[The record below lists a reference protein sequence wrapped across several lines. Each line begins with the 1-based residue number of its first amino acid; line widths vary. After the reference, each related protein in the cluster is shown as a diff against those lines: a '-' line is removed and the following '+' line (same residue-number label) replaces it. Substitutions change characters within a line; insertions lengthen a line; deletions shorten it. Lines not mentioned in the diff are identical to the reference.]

1 MFFYNNLIY
10 RQIKINRKEMLSSKM
25 TLVEFFVSAF
35 FWVRIHCTIILQ
47 CQTEQKLR
55 VLT

>member
-35 FWVRIHCTIILQ
+35 FG
-47 CQTEQKLR
+47 
-55 VLT
+55 

>member
-25 TLVEFFVSAF
+25 PLVEF
-35 FWVRIHCTIILQ
+35 L
-47 CQTEQKLR
+47 
-55 VLT
+55 

>member
-25 TLVEFFVSAF
+25 TLVEF
-35 FWVRIHCTIILQ
+35 L
-47 CQTEQKLR
+47 
-55 VLT
+55 